1 MSSKSRTPMPTSLIA
16 LFSLANLVIGT
27 GAFIVSGILPAAAQG
42 LGVSVP
48 AAAQAMTVYALAAAL
63 LAPVLLVATGR
74 WPRRRVLVAAM
85 ALFTFGCALCA
96 VAPSLLVLLVG
107 RVLMGSGAMFLAAA
121 AGIVVALVPPQRRGK
136 ALAVVFMGMS
146 MSYMTGLPLGSWLA
160 ETQGWRAP
168 LWLVTGCAGLVTLA
182 LWGLVPRHVQ
192 ALGAS
197 LQGIG
202 AVLRQGPVMIS
213 LAITAL
219 YFAAVFIVFSF
230 IVLVLRALTPLSAGG
245 LSLTLMLFGSAGLV
259 GTLSGGYCND
269 RFGSRVT
276 LTTMLTLLAST
287 MLVLPLTSGRPL
299 LMTVVLLVWGAAG
312 FGMMAPQQSRL
323 AMLAPGHGSLLLSL
337 NSSMLYLGM
346 AVGAALGGLAVP
358 WLGYAR
364 LSWLSAALVAIAL
377 SLLALERRTPRLH
390 HA

>member
-1 MSSKSRTPMPTSLIA
+1 MPTSLIT

-48 AAAQAMTVYALAAAL
+48 AAGQPMTVYALVAAL

-96 VAPSLLVLLVG
+96 AAPSLLVLLVG

-146 MSYMTGLPLGSWLA
+146 MSYVTGLPLGSWLA

-168 LWLVTGCAGLVTLA
+168 LLLVTGCSGLTTLA
-182 LWGLVPRHVQ
+182 LRWLMPGGVQ
-192 ALGAS
+192 APGAS
-197 LQGIG
+197 LRGIG
-202 AVLRQGPVMIS
+202 VVLRQGPVMVS

-219 YFAAVFIVFSF
+219 YFAAVFTVFSF
-230 IVLVLRALTPLSAGG
+230 IVLVLRALTPLSAGE
-245 LSLTLMLFGSAGLV
+245 LALTLMLFGSAGLV
-259 GTLSGGYCND
+259 GTLLGGYCSD
-269 RFGSRVT
+269 RFGSRAA

-299 LMTVVLLVWGAAG
+299 LMTGVLLLWGAAG

-323 AMLAPGHGSLLLSL
+323 AMLAPAHGALLLSL

-346 AVGAALGGLAVP
+346 AVGAALGGLVAP

-364 LSWLSAALVAIAL
+364 SSWLSAALVVVAL
-377 SLLALERRTPRLH
+377 ILLALERRAPRLRT
-390 HA
+390 A

>member
-1 MSSKSRTPMPTSLIA
+1 MPTSLIA

-48 AAAQAMTVYALAAAL
+48 AVAQAMTVYALAAAL

-74 WPRRRVLVAAM
+74 WPRRQVLVAAM

-96 VAPSLLVLLVG
+96 AAPSLLVLLVG

-121 AGIVVALVPPQRRGK
+121 AGIVVAMVPPQRRGK
-136 ALAVVFMGMS
+136 TLAVVFMGMS

-168 LWLVTGCAGLVTLA
+168 LWLVTACSGLATLA
-182 LWGLVPRHVQ
+182 LWWLVPGGVQ
-192 ALGAS
+192 APGAS
-197 LQGIG
+197 LRGIG
-202 AVLRQGPVMIS
+202 VVLRQGAVMVS

-219 YFAAVFIVFSF
+219 YFAAVFTVFSF
-230 IVLVLRALTPLSAGG
+230 IVLVLRALTPLSAGE
-245 LSLTLMLFGSAGLV
+245 LALTLMLFGSAGLV
-259 GTLSGGYCND
+259 GTLLGGYCTD
-269 RFGSRVT
+269 RFGSRAA

-299 LMTVVLLVWGAAG
+299 LMTVVLLLWGAAG
-312 FGMMAPQQSRL
+312 FGMMAPQQARL
-323 AMLAPGHGSLLLSL
+323 ATLAPAHGALLLSL

-346 AVGAALGGLAVP
+346 AVGAALGGLVAP

-364 LSWLSAALVAIAL
+364 LSWMSAALVVIAL
-377 SLLALERRTPRLH
+377 ILLALERRAPRLRT
-390 HA
+390 A

>member
-1 MSSKSRTPMPTSLIA
+1 MPTSLIA

-27 GAFIVSGILPAAAQG
+27 GAFIISGILPAAAQG
-42 LGVSVP
+42 LGVGVP

-74 WPRRRVLVAAM
+74 WPRRRVLVGAM
-85 ALFTFGCALCA
+85 ALFTAGSALCA
-96 VAPSLLVLLVG
+96 VAPGLLMLLAG

-121 AGIVVALVPPQRRGK
+121 AGIVVALVAPQQRGK

-146 MSYMTGLPLGSWLA
+146 MSYMTGLPLGTWLA

-168 LWLVTGCAGLVTLA
+168 LWLVTACAGVATLA
-182 LWGLVPRHVQ
+182 LWRLVPGGVQ
-192 ALGAS
+192 APGAS

-202 AVLRQGPVMIS
+202 VVLRQGPVMIS
-213 LAITAL
+213 LAITGL
-219 YFAAVFIVFSF
+219 YFAAVFTVFSF
-230 IVLVLRALTPLSAGG
+230 IVLVLRALTPLSAGE
-245 LSLTLMLFGSAGLV
+245 LSLTLMLFGTAGLV
-259 GTLSGGYCND
+259 GTLLGGYCTD
-269 RFGSRVT
+269 RFGSRAA

-299 LMTVVLLVWGAAG
+299 LMTVVLLLWGAAG

-323 AMLAPGHGSLLLSL
+323 ATLAPAHGALLLSL

-346 AVGAALGGLAVP
+346 AVGAALGGLAAP

-364 LSWLSAALVAIAL
+364 LSWVSAALVFIAL
-377 SLLALERRTPRLH
+377 GLLALERRAPRLRT
-390 HA
+390 A